1 MPERA
6 SLRPAFT
13 LGSADVAPGA
23 RATIDL
29 PVSVL
34 SDHTPVAMSVH
45 VVHGRHDGPTM
56 FVSAGIHGDEVIG
69 VEIVRRLLRA
79 PALRGLR
86 GTLIVIPIV
95 NAFGFMTHS
104 RYLPDRRDLN
114 RCFPGSAGGSLAAR
128 LAHLF
133 LTEVVARSDLGIDLH
148 SAAVHRT
155 NLPQIRIAPDN
166 PVTAELARVF
176 GAPVILQSPLREG
189 SLRGAAKAMG
199 RDVLLYEGGEG
210 LRFDEMS
217 VRAGV
222 AGILR
227 VMRHIGMVAGRAV
240 AEAKAVPQVCRSS
253 RWLRAPAGGL
263 LRTFR
268 GDGDVVSRGDVMAA
282 VADPFGRA
290 EREIVAP
297 FDGIVVGRAVLP
309 VVNEGDA
316 VFHLARVDSLARAE
330 TAVDDLNTQL
340 TDDPLFDED
349 EII

>member
-1 MPERA
+1 MARRA
-6 SLRPAFT
+6 AFEIGGQSIPAGT
-13 LGSADVAPGA
+13 RQTV
-23 RATIDL
+23 DL

-45 VVHGRHDGPTM
+45 VIHGKADGPTV

-79 PALRGLR
+79 PNLKTLR

-95 NAFGFMTHS
+95 NAFGFINHS

-114 RCFPGSAGGSLAAR
+114 RMFPGTPGGSLASR

-133 LTEVVARSDLGIDLH
+133 LNEIVARCDLGIDLH
-148 SAAVHRT
+148 SAAIHRT
-155 NLPQIRIAPDN
+155 NLPQVRISPDN
-166 PVTAELARVF
+166 AYTAELAEVF

-189 SLRGAAKAMG
+189 SLRGAAKDIG
-199 RDVLLYEGGEG
+199 KDVLLYEAGEG

-227 VMRHIGMVAGRAV
+227 VLRHVGMLS
-240 AEAKAVPQVCRSS
+240 AKGIAKPKAASQYCMSS
-253 RWLRAPAGGL
+253 KWLRAPAGGL

-268 GDGDVVSRGDVMAA
+268 ADGDVVAKGDIMAV
-282 VADPFGRA
+282 VADPFGEA
-290 EREIVAP
+290 EEDIVAP
-297 FDGIVVGRAVLP
+297 FNGIVVGRAVLP
-309 VVNEGDA
+309 IVNEGDA
-316 VFHLARVDSLARAE
+316 VFHLARVKSMSVAE
-330 TAVDDLNTQL
+330 GTVEDLNDQL
-340 TDDPLFDED
+340 SDDPLFDED

>member
-1 MPERA
+1 MARRA
-6 SLRPAFT
+6 AFEI
-13 LGSADVAPGA
+13 GGQ
-23 RATIDL
+23 TILAGTRQTVDL

-34 SDHTPVAMSVH
+34 SDHTPVSMSVH
-45 VVHGRHDGPTM
+45 VVHGKADGPTV

-79 PALRGLR
+79 RNLKSLR

-95 NAFGFMTHS
+95 NAFGFINHS

-114 RCFPGSAGGSLAAR
+114 RMFPGTSGGSLASR

-133 LTEVVARSDLGIDLH
+133 LNEIVARCDLGIDLH
-148 SAAVHRT
+148 SAAIHRT
-155 NLPQIRIAPDN
+155 NLPQVRISPDN
-166 PVTAELARVF
+166 AYTAQLAEVF

-189 SLRGAAKAMG
+189 SLRGAAKEIG
-199 RDVLLYEGGEG
+199 KDVLLFEAGEG

-227 VMRHIGMVAGRAV
+227 VLHHVGQLP
-240 AEAKAVPQVCRSS
+240 AKGIAKPKAPSQYCTSS
-253 RWLRAPAGGL
+253 KWLRAPAGGL

-268 GDGDVVSRGDVMAA
+268 ADGDVVAKGDVMAV
-282 VADPFGRA
+282 VADPFG
-290 EREIVAP
+290 ELEEEVIAP
-297 FDGIVVGRAVLP
+297 FNGIVVGRAVLP
-309 VVNEGDA
+309 IVNEGDA
-316 VFHLARVDSLARAE
+316 VFHLARVKSMAVAE
-330 TAVDDLNTQL
+330 GAVEDLNDQL
-340 TDDPLFDED
+340 SDDPLFDED